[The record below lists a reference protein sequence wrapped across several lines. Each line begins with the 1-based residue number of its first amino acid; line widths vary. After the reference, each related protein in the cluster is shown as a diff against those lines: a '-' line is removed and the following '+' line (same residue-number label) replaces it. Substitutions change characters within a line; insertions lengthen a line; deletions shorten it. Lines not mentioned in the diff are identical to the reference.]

1 MGSFATGILCA
12 LVLAGGTYWVLEAG
26 TITMVDRSDEGST
39 VLGEIWEPTNPGS
52 MSVPLATEGNVG
64 N

>member
-26 TITMVDRSDEGST
+26 TITMVDRSDDGST
-39 VLGEIWEPTNPGS
+39 LLGGIWEPMSPAT
-52 MSVPLATEGNVG
+52 MSVPLVTEGNVG